1 VGDIGRIGL
10 FPRGGVVG
18 KQFHR
23 FPTFARPMGRWFKGG
38 STRCSL
44 EHSREHIRSE
54 AESKPFR
61 SDGVPSRRP
70 DLSRARRIALRAYKF
85 TSKELRRR
93 SDDDIAEDTVLTRPL
108 RIGGFAVWC
117 FWGFAACCTFL
128 LTGLFIGPAPLI
140 LVAAVFI
147 GGMLALLQKLFMDL
161 GVRDGRPIPRCFTEV
176 EVEGRVVHR

>member
-1 VGDIGRIGL
+1 MGDIGRIGL

-117 FWGFAACCTFL
+117 FWGFAAL
-128 LTGLFIGPAPLI
+128 LHLLADRAIHWPGPSNPGSCRLYRRHAGS
-140 LVAAVFI
+140 VAKTI
-147 GGMLALLQKLFMDL
+147 YGPRRPRWPPYPQMLHGG
-161 GVRDGRPIPRCFTEV
+161 
-176 EVEGRVVHR
+176 